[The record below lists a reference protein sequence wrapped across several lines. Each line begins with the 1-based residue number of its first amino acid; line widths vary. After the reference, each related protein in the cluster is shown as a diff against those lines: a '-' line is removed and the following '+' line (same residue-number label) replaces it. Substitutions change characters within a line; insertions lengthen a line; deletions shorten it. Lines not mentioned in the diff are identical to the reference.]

1 MRMMGKCREMI
12 NIAMLAVMRFALG
25 SRLLFAAM
33 LITLGGA
40 MSFADNGALLHQA
53 VAARDSDQVAVLLQ
67 SQQENLEARDMQ
79 ARTPLMVATQQN
91 DPATAKVLIEA
102 GADVNAKNGIQ
113 DTPYL
118 LAGAEGYNEILQLTL
133 ANGANI
139 QDTNRYGG
147 TAIIPAAEKGHL
159 ETINILL
166 NAGLDPN
173 HINNLGWTALME
185 AVILGDGSALYVEIV
200 KTLIAGGADPNIPD
214 KKGVTALSHAKSR
227 GDQAMI
233 ALLQANG
240 GK

>member
-1 MRMMGKCREMI
+1 MI
-12 NIAMLAVMRFALG
+12 NQKKQRFF
-25 SRLLFAAM
+25 SRLLLGVGM
-33 LITLGGA
+33 VTLLGGM
-40 MSFADNGALLHQA
+40 MSYAENGAALHSA
-53 VAARDSDQVAVLLQ
+53 VANKDQMKVISLL
-67 SQQENLEARDMQ
+67 EKDKINLESRDYQ

-91 DPATAKVLIEA
+91 DVATAQVLIEA

-118 LAGAEGYNEILQLTL
+118 LAGAQGYNEILMLTL
-133 ANGANI
+133 SHGADI

-159 ETINILL
+159 ETVKILL
-166 NAGLDPN
+166 DAGLDPN

-200 KTLIAGGADPNIPD
+200 KTLIEGGADPNIPD
-214 KKGVTALSHAKSR
+214 KRGTTPLTHAKNR

-233 ALLQANG
+233 DLLLAHDA
-240 GK
+240 K